1 MKRLDE
7 ITICKL
13 REELYLVNKLG
24 AYDKLCVW
32 CVKHKVIYNGDKWV
46 VDTHSISTFDE
57 LWNVFS
63 ADITNTRKIRKMGR
77 KLRYKE

>member
-32 CVKHKVIYNGDKWV
+32 CVKHKVIYTGNKWV